1 MKSNTDDPLEKRS
14 REDRE
19 NYQFHKLR
27 NIIDLAKSKSEGWK
41 TLLKDVDASQ
51 IKEKKDLSFIPITRK
66 SLLSKAQVQE
76 APFGGL
82 TTKNYKKFDHIFAS
96 PGPIYEPGGSGDFW
110 RMSRAMKAAS
120 FGEGDVMYNT
130 FSYHLTPAGFMMDQ
144 AARSIGISVIPGGI
158 GNTELQLR
166 TISELRPNRY
176 VGTPSFLKI
185 ILEKGNENNIDVSCL
200 KTGLVGGEACPP
212 SLRKL
217 LSQLGCEV
225 LQSYGTADLGL
236 VAYESWDK
244 EGMFCDEEVILE
256 IVKPGSDKILEDG
269 EVGEIVVTTL
279 NEDYPLFRF
288 ATGDLSAV
296 ITEKSRCGRTATRIK
311 GWMGRADQTTK
322 VRGMF
327 VRPEQIANIENELG
341 FKSKLRLLVDSKK
354 HEDVIKM
361 LVETDTKDVTIE
373 NIKDKIRA
381 ELKLRAEVE
390 LVSMGT
396 IPNDGIVI
404 EDKRT
409 FE

>member
-1 MKSNTDDPLEKRS
+1 
-14 REDRE
+14 
-19 NYQFHKLR
+19 
-27 NIIDLAKSKSEGWK
+27 
-41 TLLKDVDASQ
+41 
-51 IKEKKDLSFIPITRK
+51 
-66 SLLSKAQVQE
+66 
-76 APFGGL
+76 
-82 TTKNYKKFDHIFAS
+82 
-96 PGPIYEPGGSGDFW
+96 
-110 RMSRAMKAAS
+110 
-120 FGEGDVMYNT
+120 
-130 FSYHLTPAGFMMDQ
+130 
-144 AARSIGISVIPGGI
+144 
-158 GNTELQLR
+158 
-166 TISELRPNRY
+166 
-176 VGTPSFLKI
+176 
-185 ILEKGNENNIDVSCL
+185 
-200 KTGLVGGEACPP
+200 
-212 SLRKL
+212 
-217 LSQLGCEV
+217 
-225 LQSYGTADLGL
+225 
-236 VAYESWDK
+236 
-244 EGMFCDEEVILE
+244 MFCDEEVILE

-361 LVETDTKDVTIE
+361 LVETDSKEVTIE
-373 NIKDKIRA
+373 NVKDTIRA